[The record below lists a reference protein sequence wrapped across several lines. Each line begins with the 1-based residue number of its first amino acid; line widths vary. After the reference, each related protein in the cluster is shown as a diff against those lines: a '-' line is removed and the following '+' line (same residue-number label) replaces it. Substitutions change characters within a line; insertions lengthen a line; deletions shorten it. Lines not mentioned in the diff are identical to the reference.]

1 MTTQRGF
8 RATRYCQR
16 TVARALKMDRPP
28 DENRRLPRASLIDP
42 WKPKIDA
49 IIFDNLKSAVVNGSG
64 RNAHLHREFMA
75 LCGHF
80 CLEPI
85 ACA

>member
-1 MTTQRGF
+1 MASKIQKQLLNPSRVRRPPDIGFHGWIDDSFMTTQRGF
-8 RATRYCQR
+8 RATRCC
-16 TVARALKMDRPP
+16 
-28 DENRRLPRASLIDP
+28 
-42 WKPKIDA
+42 A

-64 RNAHLHREFMA
+64 RNAHMHREFMA